1 MEAPALGVCIR
12 PRSEPPGFSGR
23 LFYWP
28 RPILARSTT
37 KQEERSVSHGISCLS
52 PERLDRYL
60 ALRDLTDPDQGLH
73 AINILMNELIA
84 AVVRWS
90 GLPADIARRP
100 PVVLITDNYDRLF
113 YEPDA
118 IARSAR
124 YSHYIDDI
132 HMLRT
137 HTTAGI
143 PPLLAETRSDRL
155 IVCPGLV
162 YRRDVVDRLHVG
174 EPHQVDLWIA
184 RQGRLRRAHLLEM
197 IAAVVET
204 VLPGQAYRCNETIHP
219 YTMNGLE
226 VEVRIGERWVE
237 VLECGEIHP
246 WLLNDN
252 NLPSQEWS
260 GLAMGVGLD
269 RLIMLIKQIDDIRLL
284 RSSDPRIAKQMLTL
298 ARYEAVSNQP
308 ATHRDLSICVDDP
321 DMELLGDRIRNVLGK
336 RSGWVENVELLQASD
351 YASVPEKA
359 RERLGMSPSQHNL
372 LVRVTLRSLD
382 GSISKEDANRVY
394 DLVYS
399 ALHEGT
405 SGYFRN

>member
-1 MEAPALGVCIR
+1 
-12 PRSEPPGFSGR
+12 
-23 LFYWP
+23 
-28 RPILARSTT
+28 
-37 KQEERSVSHGISCLS
+37 
-52 PERLDRYL
+52 
-60 ALRDLTDPDQGLH
+60 
-73 AINILMNELIA
+73 MNDLIA
-84 AVVRWS
+84 AVARWS
-90 GLPADIARRP
+90 GLPADIVRRS
-100 PVVLITDNYDRLF
+100 PVVPITDNYDRLF

-143 PPLLAETRSDRL
+143 PPLLAETGSDRL

-184 RQGRLRRAHLLEM
+184 RQGRLRRARLLEM
-197 IAAVVET
+197 VAAVVET
-204 VLPGQAYRCNETIHP
+204 ALPGQAYRCNETIHP

-226 VEVRIGERWVE
+226 VEVLIGERWVE

-246 WLLNDN
+246 WLLNDS
-252 NLPSQEWS
+252 NLPSQKWS

-284 RSSDPRIAKQMLTL
+284 RSSDRRIARQMLTL

-308 ATHRDLSICVDDP
+308 ATYRDLSICVGDP
-321 DMELLGDRIRNVLGK
+321 DMELLGDRIRNVLGE

-382 GSISKEDANRVY
+382 GSISKEDANGVY

-399 ALHEGT
+399 ELHEGT
-405 SGYFRN
+405 SGYIRN